1 MLLAITP
8 TAISLATPD
17 WDGAR
22 MRMLGEAQRLL
33 GAAPLLLAALL
44 LVLAAWWLG
53 GWLSRRAAV
62 ERVARRNPFLK
73 DLLASSIKGGVALLG
88 LTAGLQLL
96 DATAVIGAVL
106 GTAGVVGIALGFAFK
121 DIVENYIAGV
131 LLSLRQPFR
140 PHDHVKIAEHEG
152 LVMAMTA
159 RATVLMTLDGNNLRV
174 PNAIVFKS
182 VILNYTQN
190 PSRRFEFDLNVA
202 GEDADEAR
210 LVRLRDCI
218 AAVDGV
224 LADPAAEAFVQAYAD
239 GKQAIR
245 IRGWIDQRRSD
256 IEAVR
261 GDAIAVAS
269 RWERG
274 AHEPPARAPVR
285 KAGTPSA
292 SNAAA
297 AEQARQH
304 LVRAGSEASQS
315 RDLLDATAPTE

>member
-1 MLLAITP
+1 MLLTTTK
-8 TAISLATPD
+8 TAVPLTSPD

-22 MRMLGEAQRLL
+22 ERMLIEVQRLFS
-33 GAAPLLLAALL
+33 AAPLLLAALL
-44 LVLAAWWLG
+44 MTLAAWWLG

-62 ERVARRNPFLK
+62 QRVARRNPFLK

-96 DATAVIGAVL
+96 NATAVIGAVL

-140 PHDHVKIAEHEG
+140 QHDHVRIAEHEG

-190 PSRRFEFDLNVA
+190 PSRRFEFDLSLA
-202 GEDADEAR
+202 GEGAAEAR
-210 LVRLRDCI
+210 LAELRDCV
-218 AAVDGV
+218 AGVDGV
-224 LADPAAEAFVQAYAD
+224 LADPPVETFVQAYAD
-239 GKQAIR
+239 GKQAVR
-245 IRGWIDQRRSD
+245 VRAWIDQRGDD

-261 GDAIAVAS
+261 GRAIAVAS
-269 RWERG
+269 RWEQGR
-274 AHEPPARAPVR
+274 HEPPMAAARKTGA
-285 KAGTPSA
+285 ASA
-292 SNAAA
+292 SNSAA

-304 LVRAGSEASQS
+304 LVRAGSAASQS